1 MILYYLQQ
9 LCVCSEQKCT
19 DKHLRREVPVFS
31 YMQQGN
37 FFSKYAI
44 LFDGKSKCVG
54 HFRFTGFGKN
64 ILIFCRILCWQFV
77 INFFSEVYLFVCL
90 FVHLLQ
96 TEYKQQPACIG
107 SG

>member
-37 FFSKYAI
+37 FFRNMQFYLKGNQNVLGISGLLVSVK
-44 LFDGKSKCVG
+44 
-54 HFRFTGFGKN
+54 
-64 ILIFCRILCWQFV
+64 IF
-77 INFFSEVYLFVCL
+77 
-90 FVHLLQ
+90 
-96 TEYKQQPACIG
+96 
-107 SG
+107 